1 MPSQTKLNNQ
11 MLMAAVLGR
20 DDELQERVRM
30 GADPR
35 AYRDAALYGA
45 AGKGHTSTV
54 LLLLEMGLDI
64 HVENDKPLQCAAE
77 NGHENTVRL
86 LILRGA
92 YFSVLPEDQQEKYR
106 HLVPKTPEEI
116 RAEQA
121 VSVRVRQTAL
131 RQFIRYR
138 R

>member
-20 DDELQERVRM
+20 DEELLEQVRM

-35 AYRDAALYGA
+35 AYRDTALYGA
-45 AGKGHTSTV
+45 AGKGHSSTV
-54 LLLLEMGLDI
+54 LLLLDMGLDI
-64 HVENDKPLQCAAE
+64 HVEDDKPLKCAAE
-77 NGHENTVRL
+77 NGHENTVQL

-92 YFSVLPEDQQEKYR
+92 DFSVLPEEQQEKYR
-106 HLVPKTPEEI
+106 HLVPKTPEEL
-116 RAEQA
+116 REKQA
-121 VSVRVRQTAL
+121 SAVRVRQGAL
-131 RQFIRYR
+131 RNFVRNR